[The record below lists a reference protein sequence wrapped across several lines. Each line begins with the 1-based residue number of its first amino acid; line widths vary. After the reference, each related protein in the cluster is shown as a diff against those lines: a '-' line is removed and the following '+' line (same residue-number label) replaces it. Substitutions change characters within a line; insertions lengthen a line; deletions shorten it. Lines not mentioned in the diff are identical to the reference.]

1 MVSSAGSAGEGI
13 WSRET
18 GSAVSFRVSLL
29 ISIPRLNMVLTYG
42 IPPNYGGSVR
52 LLI

>member
-1 MVSSAGSAGEGI
+1 MISSAGSAGEGI

-18 GSAVSFRVSLL
+18 GSAVPFRVSLL
-29 ISIPRLNMVLTYG
+29 ISIPRLNIELTYG
-42 IPPNYGGSVR
+42 IPPDYGGGVR